1 MLCNKFGIK
10 RSKKMKTHSAQEI
23 VENANAEIRVD
34 TRVQTDAKF
43 KNDGP
48 DIYVFDKNKNK
59 VIFIEVGITNQDLL
73 TVVEDEK
80 LRKYDLLAN
89 EVAMI
94 KKCKVKII
102 PYVITWDAV
111 VTIYH
116 KKYINE
122 LGITPKIEA
131 YIQSIVLKKT
141 LESIFLGRRRGEIGG

>member
-1 MLCNKFGIK
+1 M
-10 RSKKMKTHSAQEI
+10 
-23 VENANAEIRVD
+23 
-34 TRVQTDAKF
+34 
-43 KNDGP
+43 
-48 DIYVFDKNKNK
+48 FDKKKNE

-73 TVVEDEK
+73 TVVENEK

-102 PYVITWDAV
+102 PYVITWGAV
-111 VTIYH
+111 VAIYH